1 MHKSLVFS
9 LFLFSQAATAAT
21 VAIIDSG
28 VDVDHVTLKSRTWQN
43 PVDYSFDLTDND
55 GNGKVDDVYGWN
67 FIESNNVLIDLTQV
81 VLLTQDVKTFFTLQA
96 KVLTGD
102 ASEAEKAWLRR
113 KISDEEF
120 RGRLTQYAAFA
131 HGTHVAGI
139 AASANDA
146 NKIFTVRLIPTKNP
160 LQALTNDVSKAV
172 AEGKDPNWI
181 VKNIIKAGLYL
192 FAKFQG
198 IALSPIGTYLAE
210 EQVDV
215 ANGSFGLGVPQAR
228 NIVYPILKL
237 ASGNKDPRPELVDEF
252 AIFFTNQVTKAHSAI
267 AKNAPNTLF
276 VFAAGNDGLNN
287 DEYPV
292 SPASVKL
299 DNTIAVAAST
309 ASGELAIFS
318 NYGGET
324 VEIAAPGVAVDST
337 TPRGP
342 NIVMSGTS
350 QAAPRVA
357 GAAAGVKALNPSLTP
372 SDIKRILMESVDENP
387 ALRGKVSSGGVLNAE
402 RAFYAAKLSHEMSIP
417 DALMSARVTIQ
428 NQPTRSDTY
437 GIDADLFVVDPMQS
451 LLVD

>member
-1 MHKSLVFS
+1 MRSLVLS
-9 LFLFSQAATAAT
+9 LFLFSKIASAAT

-28 VDVDHVTLKSRTWQN
+28 VDIDHVELRSKAWQN

-67 FIESNNVLIDLTQV
+67 FIENNNVLIDLTQV

-96 KVLTGD
+96 KVVKGE

-113 KISDEEF
+113 KVSDTEF
-120 RGRLTQYAAFA
+120 RGRLTQYATFA
-131 HGTHVAGI
+131 HGTHVAGV
-139 AASANDA
+139 AAFANEA

-160 LQALTNDVSKAV
+160 LQAVSQDVSKAV

-181 VKNIIKAGLYL
+181 VKNIIKAGLYV
-192 FAKFQG
+192 FAKLQG
-198 IALSPIGTYLAE
+198 RVFGPIGTYLAG

-215 ANGSFGLGVPQAR
+215 ANGSFGLGMPQAR
-228 NIVYPILKL
+228 NLVYPILKL
-237 ASGNKDPRPELVDEF
+237 VSGKKEPRPELVDEF
-252 AIFFTNQVTKAHSAI
+252 AIFFTKQVVKSHSAL

-299 DNTIAVAAST
+299 DNTITVAATT
-309 ASGELAIFS
+309 ASGELASFS

-324 VEIAAPGVAVDST
+324 VEIAALGVAVDST

-342 NIVMSGTS
+342 NILMSGTS
-350 QAAPRVA
+350 QAAPQVA
-357 GAAAGVKALNPSLTP
+357 GAAAGIKSLNTKLTP
-372 SDIKRILMESVDENP
+372 TEIKRILIETVDENP
-387 ALRGKVSSGGVLNAE
+387 TLRGKVSSGGVLNTE
-402 RAFYAAKLSHEMSIP
+402 RALYAANLSREMSIP
-417 DALMSARVTIQ
+417 DALMSARVTILSQ
-428 NQPTRSDTY
+428 RNPANYMLDTE
-437 GIDADLFVVDPMQS
+437 LLLVSPMQS